1 MLPCNLNWN
10 NISLR
15 GFLEFLQMVNCA
27 KSERSQNNIYICFR
41 INPNSWNAEIN
52 FEKYTPKIRQKYFPK
67 FDNKFHK
74 MCQVLHP
81 IVIYFTILAN
91 FRTMAFLSKKNKKRT
106 NKMKKKQQIVIE
118 RQILKTLTI
127 THCTLQTSK
136 VGYPYN
142 VVMVLL

>member
-1 MLPCNLNWN
+1 
-10 NISLR
+10 
-15 GFLEFLQMVNCA
+15 
-27 KSERSQNNIYICFR
+27 
-41 INPNSWNAEIN
+41 
-52 FEKYTPKIRQKYFPK
+52 
-67 FDNKFHK
+67 

-106 NKMKKKQQIVIE
+106 NKIKKKQQIVIE
-118 RQILKTLTI
+118 RQILKTLSI

>member
-15 GFLEFLQMVNCA
+15 GFLEFLQTVNCT

-41 INPNSWNAEIN
+41 INPNGWNAEIS
-52 FEKYTPKIRQKYFPK
+52 FEKYTPKKRQKYFPK

-81 IVIYFTILAN
+81 FAIHFTILAN
-91 FRTMAFLSKKNKKRT
+91 FQTMTFFIKKNKKRT
-106 NKMKKKQQIVIE
+106 NKMKTKKTKTNRHRKTNTKNIE
-118 RQILKTLTI
+118 LNALYTPNK
-127 THCTLQTSK
+127 
-136 VGYPYN
+136 
-142 VVMVLL
+142 